1 MHQVVDGAG
10 GDPVDVGFLDH
21 GHEGLLGR
29 PPRFQETREVRALA
43 EFGHLEID
51 GTSAGLP
58 LPIAI
63 AVTAGLPLRAALAVA
78 GAGERLDFEV
88 YEPLGGK
95 ADQLAQEV
103 AVVGVLN
110 CGLQLVHL
118 GVGHAAARRLR
129 VRDRLPCRWSG
140 CSTQP

>member
-1 MHQVVDGAG
+1 M
-10 GDPVDVGFLDH
+10 DVGFLDH

-29 PPRFQETREVRALA
+29 PPRLQEAREVRALA
-43 EFGHLEID
+43 ELRDLQID
-51 GTSAGLP
+51 GAGTRLP
-58 LPIAI
+58 LALAI

-103 AVVGVLN
+103 AVVGVLH